1 MKLALIL
8 DIWKELF
15 MTDKKIEKL
24 ADKFI
29 QKLKILTAEL
39 TDNNIS
45 LCFLADVIKKA
56 IRKICHC

>member
-1 MKLALIL
+1 
-8 DIWKELF
+8 